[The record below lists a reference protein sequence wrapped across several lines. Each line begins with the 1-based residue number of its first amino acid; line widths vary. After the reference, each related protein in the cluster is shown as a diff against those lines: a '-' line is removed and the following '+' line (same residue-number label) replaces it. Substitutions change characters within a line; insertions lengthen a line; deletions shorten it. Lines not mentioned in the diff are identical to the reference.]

1 MIWIYQN
8 NWSKGAERISL
19 MEKEK
24 IKNNENSE
32 VKTVTREELRGMIN
46 DLEDGTIINVILR
59 DPDED
64 EEQGI

>member
-1 MIWIYQN
+1 
-8 NWSKGAERISL
+8 
-19 MEKEK
+19 MEKDMIREND
-24 IKNNENSE
+24 NNGNSE
-32 VKTVTREELRGMIN
+32 VKNVTREELRDMIN

>member
-1 MIWIYQN
+1 
-8 NWSKGAERISL
+8 

-24 IKNNENSE
+24 IRGNDNNENSE
-32 VKTVTREELRGMIN
+32 IKNVTRKELRDMIN

>member
-1 MIWIYQN
+1 
-8 NWSKGAERISL
+8 

-64 EEQGI
+64 EEQCI

>member
-1 MIWIYQN
+1 
-8 NWSKGAERISL
+8 

-32 VKTVTREELRGMIN
+32 VKTVTKEELREMIN
-46 DLEDGTIINVILR
+46 DIEDGTIINVILR

>member
-1 MIWIYQN
+1 
-8 NWSKGAERISL
+8 

-24 IKNNENSE
+24 IRENDNNGNSE
-32 VKTVTREELRGMIN
+32 VKNVTREELRDMIN

-59 DPDED
+59 DSDGD